1 MIFNL
6 LYVKWKSIFGKL
18 QHDVEIFKN
27 TKRTKNMLKNGIYGI
42 KMILKRIEIEYDT
55 IQK

>member
-1 MIFNL
+1 VIFNL
-6 LYVKWKSIFGKL
+6 LYVKWKSIFNEL
-18 QHDVEIFKN
+18 QHDVKIFKN
-27 TKRTKNMLKNGIYGI
+27 TKTTKNMLKDEIYGI

>member
-6 LYVKWKSIFGKL
+6 LYVKWKSIFNEL
-18 QHDVEIFKN
+18 QHDVKIFKN
-27 TKRTKNMLKNGIYGI
+27 TKTTKNMLKDEIYGI